1 MIRILCVHGYNGKPN
16 GESFLKLAKYA
27 EVADFD
33 GEKVKKNQKKLKF
46 SETKVKG
53 NSIMLLEIE

>member
-33 GEKVKKNQKKLKF
+33 GEKVKKSKK
-46 SETKVKG
+46 
-53 NSIMLLEIE
+53 IEIF